1 MIDGVFIRVL
11 EVIIP
16 VFSVVFVGLIYG
28 RHFDADLSGFNQI
41 SIDVLTPMLVY
52 TALASK
58 DSNLHE
64 IMPLLYGLTVLI
76 CGCGLLAW
84 LLARLTSIDPR
95 SLVPVVMFN
104 NCGNMGLP
112 LAMLAFGPSGF
123 NAAVALFALN
133 NLLQFSIG
141 TRITSS
147 NAQTSDLL
155 KSPVMIASVLGFLS
169 LSFDLR
175 PPELIFATMKMMGEA
190 SLPLMLFA
198 LGMRLNSL
206 KSSDLLDGLIGAL
219 ARPLIGLGL
228 AWLIASLLKLEGSSR
243 GLLILFG
250 ALPPPVIQYML
261 AERYRQEPQLVAAM
275 VMAGNA
281 FAIVF
286 VPLALYCVL

>member
-1 MIDGVFIRVL
+1 MVDGVVVRVL

-16 VFSVVFVGLIYG
+16 VFSVVLVGLVYG
-28 RHFDADLSGFNQI
+28 RYSDADLSGFNKI

-64 IMPLLYGLTVLI
+64 IMPLLFSLVLLI
-76 CGCGLLAW
+76 CGCGVLAW
-84 LLARLTSIDPR
+84 LLARLTNIDPR

-112 LAMLAFGPSGF
+112 LALLAFGPSGF

-133 NLLQFSIG
+133 NLLQFSLG
-141 TRITSS
+141 TRVMSPS
-147 NAQTSDLL
+147 AQSRDLL
-155 KSPVMIASVLGFLS
+155 KSPVLVASVLGFLS
-169 LSFDLR
+169 FSVDFR
-175 PPELIFATMKMMGEA
+175 PPELIFSTMKMMGEA

-219 ARPLIGLGL
+219 ARPIIGLSL
-228 AWLIASLLKLEGSSR
+228 AWLISTLFALEGTNK

-261 AERYRQEPQLVAAM
+261 AEKYRQEPHLVAAM

-281 FAIVF
+281 MAIVF
-286 VPLALYCVL
+286 VPIALYFVM

>member
-1 MIDGVFIRVL
+1 MIDGVLVRVL

-16 VFSVVFVGLIYG
+16 VFSVVFVGLVYG
-28 RHFDADLSGFNQI
+28 RYSDADLSGFNKI

-58 DSNLHE
+58 NSNLHE
-64 IMPLLYGLTVLI
+64 IMPLLYAVFILI
-76 CGCGLLAW
+76 CACGLVAW
-84 LLARLTSIDPR
+84 LLARLTKIDPR

-112 LAMLAFGPSGF
+112 LALLAFGETGF

-133 NLLQFSIG
+133 NLVQFSLG
-141 TRITSS
+141 TRIMSS
-147 NAQTSDLL
+147 GSQIRDLVR
-155 KSPVMIASVLGFLS
+155 SPVMIASVLGFLS
-169 LSFDLR
+169 FSIDFR
-175 PPELIFATMKMMGEA
+175 PPELIFSTMKMMGEA

-206 KSSDLLDGLIGAL
+206 KTSDLLDGLVGAL
-219 ARPLIGLGL
+219 ARPIIGIGL
-228 AWLIASLLKLEGSSR
+228 AWLITALFSFEGTSK

-286 VPLALYCVL
+286 VPLALYFVM

>member
-1 MIDGVFIRVL
+1 MIDGVVIRVL
-11 EVIIP
+11 EVITP
-16 VFSVVFVGLIYG
+16 VFSVVFLGLIYG
-28 RHFDADLSGFNQI
+28 RYSDADLSGFNQI
-41 SIDVLTPMLVY
+41 SIEVLTPMLVY

-64 IMPLLYGLTVLI
+64 ITPLLYGLTLLI

-84 LLARLTSIDPR
+84 LLARLTKIDPR

-112 LAMLAFGPSGF
+112 LALLAFGQSGF
-123 NAAVALFALN
+123 NTAVALFALN
-133 NLLQFSIG
+133 NLLQFSLG

-147 NAQTSDLL
+147 NSQTSDLL
-155 KSPVMIASVLGFLS
+155 RSPVMIASVLGFLS
-169 LSFDLR
+169 FSIDFR
-175 PPELIFATMKMMGEA
+175 PPELIFS

-198 LGMRLNSL
+198 LGMRLNSF
-206 KSSDLLDGLIGAL
+206 KTSDLLDGLTGAL
-219 ARPLIGLGL
+219 ARPVIGLGL
-228 AWLIASLLKLEGSSR
+228 ACLIASLLKLEGSSR

-281 FAIVF
+281 LAVIF
-286 VPLALYCVL
+286 VPLALYLVI